1 MFKMCSQC
9 FRCVLNGGGDSTGAG
24 CGASP
29 PASGGRPGV
38 FSCAGQGGTVGGAGG
53 QRGIHLPLLTWFLHF
68 SMVVMRIWFL
78 FIKSR
83 FETI

>member
-1 MFKMCSQC
+1 MVACSQC

-38 FSCAGQGGTVGGAGG
+38 FSCAGQGAEGGRGG
-53 QRGIHLPLLTWFLHF
+53 QGGLVWNTPALAHMVSPLFHGGDENLVPVYQVPL
-68 SMVVMRIWFL
+68 
-78 FIKSR
+78 
-83 FETI
+83 